1 MTRTAPIA
9 LLAVVTLVTA
19 GCGSGN
25 GAKVNATSST
35 QQRTEADPAVA
46 LRRSVNVAL
55 TGNYKL
61 AVYVLWHNRVPP
73 WARRTTTGP
82 ALVSLRS
89 AALTRAKR
97 GVRVRMLAH
106 RRRVLDV
113 RLDPSFATASAL
125 ILDVQRVQPSNSK
138 GRPLGHVVVLRER
151 ARYELRRVGKT
162 QRFLVWKV
170 VLLR

>member
-1 MTRTAPIA
+1 MNRAALIA
-9 LLAVVTLVTA
+9 LLTCAAIAAA

-25 GAKVNATSST
+25 DARTNATSHT

-55 TGNYKL
+55 ASNYQL
-61 AVYVLWHNRVPP
+61 AVYVLWHNRVPT
-73 WARRTTTGP
+73 WAKRSTTGP
-82 ALVSLRS
+82 ALASLYS
-89 AALTRAKR
+89 AARTRAKR

-106 RRRVLDV
+106 RRRVLQLQ
-113 RLDPSFATASAL
+113 LDPSYARASAV
-125 ILDVQRVQPSNSK
+125 ILDWQRVQPSNPE
-138 GRPLGHVVVLRER
+138 GHALGHTVVLRER

-170 VLLR
+170 ALLR

>member
-1 MTRTAPIA
+1 MTRAALTA
-9 LLAVVTLVTA
+9 LLAGAALVAA

-25 GAKVNATSST
+25 GSNVNATSRT

-55 TGNYKL
+55 AGNYQL
-61 AVYVLWHNRVPP
+61 ALYVLWHNRVPT
-73 WARRTTTGP
+73 WARRSTTGP
-82 ALVSLRS
+82 ALASLRS

-106 RRRVLDV
+106 RRRVLNV
-113 RLDPSFATASAL
+113 RLDPSYATASAL
-125 ILDVQRVQPSNSK
+125 ILDVQRVQPSNPK
-138 GRPLGHVVVLRER
+138 GRPLGHAVVLRER